1 MSTLFIPTVFQ
12 AALTPMTE
20 LVTTGCNMCTIDTAF
35 SSLSL
40 KCKKREVELEAR
52 LGRVEAGSFVP
63 GVTPAMFDSI
73 VNKLESFQGWAY
85 SSEHWETVHDYLY
98 TVDDHVVRTRKVF
111 LQDYPVEH
119 IVKKRIK
126 NVDVTCSGSPPA
138 LLNTV
143 DIRASLSTEQHVT
156 LPEGFTVYP
165 ESTVHKLQ
173 KRFKYKDWWFIV
185 SKTTRVNNREEETK
199 VEAETL
205 QVELEYQGVAEACGN
220 LDKQQYI
227 ALGLMMKLVDF
238 YPTFHAPYMLLPKK

>member
-12 AALTPMTE
+12 AVLTPMTE
-20 LVTTGCNMCTIDTAF
+20 LVTTGCNMCTVDTAF
-35 SSLSL
+35 SSPSL

-52 LGRVEAGSFVP
+52 LGRIEAGSFVSD
-63 GVTPAMFDSI
+63 VTPAMFDSI

-85 SSEHWETVHDYLY
+85 SSEEWETVHDYLY

-119 IVKKRIK
+119 IVKKRLK
-126 NVDVTCSGSPPA
+126 NVDVLCSGSPPA
-138 LLNTV
+138 LFNTV
-143 DIRASLSTEQHVT
+143 DIRASLSIEQHVT

-165 ESTVHKLQ
+165 DSTVHKLQ

-185 SKTTRVNNREEETK
+185 SKTKRLHGTSEPKESLE
-199 VEAETL
+199 
-205 QVELEYQGVAEACGN
+205 VELEYNSVLEACGN
-220 LDKQQYI
+220 PDKQQYI

-238 YPTFHAPYMLLPKK
+238 YPTFNAPYMLLPRQ

>member
-20 LVTTGCNMCTIDTAF
+20 LVTTGCNLCTIDTSF
-35 SSLSL
+35 SSPSL
-40 KCKKREVELEAR
+40 KCKKKEVELEAR
-52 LGRVEAGSFVP
+52 LGRCEGGNFVA

-85 SSEHWETVHDYLY
+85 SSEQWETVHDYLY
-98 TVDDHVVRTRKVF
+98 TVDDHIVRTRKVF
-111 LQDYPVEH
+111 LPDYPVEH
-119 IVKKRIK
+119 VVKKRIK

-156 LPEGFTVYP
+156 LPEGFTVYA
-165 ESTVHKLQ
+165 ETTFHKLQ
-173 KRFKYKDWWFIV
+173 KRFKYKDWWFVV
-185 SKTTRVNNREEETK
+185 SRVTK
-199 VEAETL
+199 PEGDSL

-238 YPTFHAPYMLLPKK
+238 YPTFRSSYMLLPKK

>member
-20 LVTTGCNMCTIDTAF
+20 LVTTGCNMCTVDTAF
-35 SSLSL
+35 TSPSL
-40 KCKKREVELEAR
+40 KCKKKEVELEAR
-52 LGRVEAGSFVP
+52 LGRWEGGSFVA

-119 IVKKRIK
+119 VVKKRIK

-143 DIRASLSTEQHVT
+143 DIRASLSTEQYVT
-156 LPEGFTVYP
+156 LPEGFTVFA
-165 ESTVHKLQ
+165 ETTIHKLQ

-185 SKTTRVNNREEETK
+185 SRTTKAAV
-199 VEAETL
+199 ETL
-205 QVELEYQGVAEACGN
+205 QVELEYQSVAEACGN

-238 YPTFHAPYMLLPKK
+238 YPTFHSPYMLLPKK